1 MKSPK
6 RATNAPSSRPKE
18 SVEARQFPEWLVPLC
33 VAIVTFGVFFPAL
46 VNDFVNWDDDKIL
59 YDNPYYRGLGWDQ
72 LKWMFS
78 TFLMGHYQ
86 PLTWVTFALDYQ
98 LWGMAPFGYHL
109 TSLLLH
115 TANALLFYWVSQR
128 LLRAAIG
135 PLSEED
141 NWRLELSA
149 GLAALLFA
157 IHPLRVESVAWA
169 TERRDVLSGLFYF
182 LTLYFYLRAG
192 ENSHPSSHRRWLG
205 AAVAAYLLSLMS
217 KAMAMTLPVVLL
229 LLDIYPL
236 KRLAGNPANWFKRE
250 SRAVLYEKLQFV
262 ILAIGFAI
270 VALIAQE
277 VTGALKPLE
286 QLGVLS
292 RLLQAGFAYI
302 FYLWK
307 TIWPF
312 GLAPI
317 YELPIETGLWFW
329 VFVLSTGAMIGL
341 TLALYSSIG
350 RWPMVFACWV
360 YYIVVLAPVTGVA
373 QSGPQLV
380 ADRYSYLACL
390 GWPLLLAGGVFR
402 WWPGRESRA
411 SGQRQLFAATVLLVL
426 VSLGFLTWQQTAVWR
441 SPISLW
447 QHGTKAEPLSSIAHY
462 NLGRALERE
471 NDSTAAIESYRRA
484 VAVNPSYTKAHFN
497 LARLLALKGLEAE
510 AIAHYRRVIEVRP
523 DHTDAHNDLGLLLE
537 LKGEDA
543 AALVEFRKAIQL
555 EPDHPKALFNLAELL
570 AKQGDLTSATA
581 HYEQAARINP
591 NEPAIQIRLAIV
603 LARQGQLESATR
615 HFRRAV
621 ELQPADADARV
632 LLARALAA
640 QGKQDEA
647 QRHYQDALRLH
658 QAGGK
663 TAGDPGR
670 SPK

>member
-6 RATNAPSSRPKE
+6 RATGTQSSRPQQAE
-18 SVEARQFPEWLVPLC
+18 GARSFPAWLVPLI
-33 VAIVTFGVFFPAL
+33 VALATLGAFFPAL
-46 VNDFVNWDDDKIL
+46 LNDFVNWDDDKIL
-59 YDNPYYRGLGWDQ
+59 YDNPDYRGLGWDQ
-72 LKWMFS
+72 LRWMFS

-86 PLTWVTFALDYQ
+86 PLTWVSFALDYQ

-115 TANALLFYWVSQR
+115 TANAVLFYGVSRR
-128 LLRAAIG
+128 LFGAALG
-135 PLSEED
+135 TLAEGE

-169 TERRDVLSGLFYF
+169 TERRDVLSGFFYF
-182 LTLYFYLRAG
+182 ITLDFYLRAAA
-192 ENSHPSSHRRWLG
+192 NSQPSSRRRWLG
-205 AAVAAYLLSLMS
+205 AAVAAYLLSLLS
-217 KAMAMTLPVVLL
+217 KAMAITLPVVLL

-236 KRLAGNPANWFKRE
+236 KRLAGKPADWFKRE
-250 SRAVLYEKLQFV
+250 SRALLYEKWPFA
-262 ILAIGFAI
+262 ILAMGFAI

-286 QLGVLS
+286 QFGVLS
-292 RLLQAGFAYI
+292 RFLQAGFAYM

-317 YELPIETGLWFW
+317 YELPIETGWWAW
-329 VFVLSTGAMIGL
+329 VFVLSTAAMVGL
-341 TLALYSSIG
+341 TVALYSSIG

-390 GWPLLLAGGVFR
+390 GWPLLLAAGLFR

-411 SGQRQLFAATVLLVL
+411 SGQRQCVAAAVLLVV
-426 VSLGFLTWQQTAVWR
+426 VSLGFLTWRQTKVWR

-447 QHGTKAEPLSSIAHY
+447 QHGTQVEPLSSIAHY
-462 NLGRALERE
+462 NFGRALERE
-471 NDSTAAIESYRRA
+471 NNPTSAIDSYRRA
-484 VAVNPSYTKAHFN
+484 VAVNPRYAKAHFN

-510 AIAHYRRVIEVRP
+510 ATAHYRRVIEIRP
-523 DHTDAHNDLGLLLE
+523 DHADAHNDLGLLLE
-537 LKGEDA
+537 MKAEDA
-543 AALVEFRKAIQL
+543 AALAEFRKALRL
-555 EPDHPKALFNLAELL
+555 EPGHPRALFNIAELL

-581 HYEQAARINP
+581 HYEQAARVNP

-603 LARQGQLESATR
+603 LARQGQLEAATR

-621 ELQPADADARV
+621 ELSPADADARV

-640 QGKQDEA
+640 QGKQHEA
-647 QRHYQDALRLH
+647 ERLYQDALRLH

-663 TAGDPGR
+663 TAGDPAR
-670 SPK
+670 SAK